1 MLYVCLFLPAS
12 ISILVSERIRK
23 EKRNISELII
33 PYLGYTFMIAT
44 IMNMIV
50 YFISDAVTP
59 WYDIS
64 TFTFAFTLQYTWL
77 SLVIAA
83 VLPCLVYI
91 VSKVVQINI
100 EVKEK
105 KKDDKKVV
113 EDRRENYKMK
123 H

>member
-1 MLYVCLFLPAS
+1 MLYVCLLLPAS
-12 ISILVSERIRK
+12 ISILVSEKLRK
-23 EKRNISELII
+23 EKRSIGELIL
-33 PYLGYTFMIAT
+33 PYLGYAFMIAT
-44 IMNMIV
+44 IMNTII
-50 YFISDAVTP
+50 YFVSKAATP

-91 VSKVVQINI
+91 VSKVLQINI

-105 KKDDKKVV
+105 KKDDKKTDEV
-113 EDRRENYKMK
+113 RRENYKRK